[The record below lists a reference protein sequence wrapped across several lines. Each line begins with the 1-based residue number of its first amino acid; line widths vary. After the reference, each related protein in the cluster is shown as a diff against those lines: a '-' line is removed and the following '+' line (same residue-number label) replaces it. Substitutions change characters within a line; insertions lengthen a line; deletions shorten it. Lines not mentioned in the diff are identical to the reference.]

1 MKSNF
6 SDTIPKP
13 MRKNKLFSILILI
26 LTFISVNQ
34 WSSIPLGGTAFYWII
49 SSLTIIYILIYKK
62 KYFNPVNKKDYRFAK
77 VYFLWM
83 IVGVIRGCF
92 VAENYWEWKQ
102 LVDGTFALSLPL
114 FIYIFLD
121 PHILQIT
128 LRIWFKYAIA
138 LFFMVFL
145 WILSPGS
152 YHFYLAPL
160 LLIACFLPIL
170 TKKWRYITFA
180 LLILMIFADFGAR
193 SQMIKAT
200 IAILMSVAYVF
211 SKYVTPKIIK
221 IGLWLC
227 YILPIIVLYLG
238 ISGQF
243 NIFEDLSKNQGKYV
257 KTKIVNGERIEEDL
271 SADTRTFIY
280 EEVILSALRHNYV
293 LWGRTPA
300 RGNDSIAFGAYSAE
314 DLGTGKYERFANE
327 VCHPNVFTWLGLIG
341 MILYSLLY
349 FKSSYLAVYHSNNLF
364 MKLLGVFIAFRWAYG
379 WIEDFNRFDI
389 MNISIWMMIAMGF
402 SASFRKMD
410 NSEFKYWIKGIFK

>member
-1 MKSNF
+1 
-6 SDTIPKP
+6 

-26 LTFISVNQ
+26 ITFISVNQ

-62 KYFNPVNKKDYRFAK
+62 KYFNPVNKKDYCIAK
-77 VYFLWM
+77 IYFLWM
-83 IVGVIRGCF
+83 IIGVIRGCF

-102 LVDGTFALSLPL
+102 LVEGTFALSLPL
-114 FIYIFLD
+114 FIYIFSD
-121 PHILQIT
+121 PLILQKT
-128 LRIWFKYAIA
+128 LRMWFKYAIA
-138 LFFMVFL
+138 LFFIVFF
-145 WILSPGS
+145 WILTPDS

-170 TKKWRYITFA
+170 RKKWRNITFA
-180 LLILMIFADFGAR
+180 LLVLMIFADFGAR

-211 SKYVTPKIIK
+211 SQYVTPKIIK

-227 YILPIIVLYLG
+227 YILPIVVLYLG

-314 DLGTGKYERFANE
+314 NLGTGKYERFANE

-402 SASFRKMD
+402 SASFRKMND
-410 NSEFKYWIKGIFK
+410 TTFKNWIRNIFN

>member
-6 SDTIPKP
+6 SGTIPKP

-26 LTFISVNQ
+26 ITFISVNQ
-34 WSSIPLGGTAFYWII
+34 WSSIPLGGTAFYWIV

-62 KYFNPVNKKDYRFAK
+62 KYFNPVNKKDYCIAK
-77 VYFLWM
+77 IYFLWM
-83 IVGVIRGCF
+83 IIGVIRGCF

-102 LVDGTFALSLPL
+102 LVEGTFALSLPL
-114 FIYIFLD
+114 FIYIFSD
-121 PHILQIT
+121 PHILQKT
-128 LRIWFKYAIA
+128 LRMWFKYAIA
-138 LFFMVFL
+138 LFFIVFF
-145 WILSPGS
+145 WILTPDS

-170 TKKWRYITFA
+170 RKKWRYITFA
-180 LLILMIFADFGAR
+180 LLVLMIFADFGAR

-211 SKYVTPKIIK
+211 SQYVTPKIIK

-227 YILPIIVLYLG
+227 YILPIVVLYLG

-314 DLGTGKYERFANE
+314 NLGTGKYERFANE

-410 NSEFKYWIKGIFK
+410 NSEFRYWIKGIFK

>member
-1 MKSNF
+1 
-6 SDTIPKP
+6 

-26 LTFISVNQ
+26 ITFISVNQ
-34 WSSIPLGGTAFYWII
+34 WSSIPLGGTAFYWIV

-62 KYFNPVNKKDYRFAK
+62 KYFNPVNKKDYCIAK
-77 VYFLWM
+77 IYFLWM
-83 IVGVIRGCF
+83 IIGVIRGCF

-102 LVDGTFALSLPL
+102 LVEGTFALSLPL
-114 FIYIFLD
+114 FIYIFSD
-121 PHILQIT
+121 PHILQKT
-128 LRIWFKYAIA
+128 LRMWFKYAIA
-138 LFFMVFL
+138 LFFIVFF
-145 WILSPGS
+145 WILTPDS

-170 TKKWRYITFA
+170 RKKWRYITFA
-180 LLILMIFADFGAR
+180 LLVLMIFADFGAR

-211 SKYVTPKIIK
+211 SQYVTPKIIK

-227 YILPIIVLYLG
+227 YILPIVVLYLG

-314 DLGTGKYERFANE
+314 NLGTGKYERFANE

-410 NSEFKYWIKGIFK
+410 NSEFRYWIKGIFK